1 LDGITNNGGSAYV
14 EGNGQTLTNTNNT
27 IQGTG
32 VIGNGNVVLINEGL
46 VDTTPE
52 SGTTSLTPN
61 GGGVTNTSTMEATA
75 GGVLVI
81 NTTVDNAGGNITT
94 ADATSTVEILGA
106 AVEGGTL
113 NNTAA
118 GGTFETTG
126 GSTLD
131 GSTQGTLT
139 ISTGS
144 TVTAAPNTTT
154 NLLGTINNKALL
166 EQIGGN
172 GQNGFLNIANAVTLT
187 GGGTVTLDTIANN
200 NGNAFIQGNCNTLTN
215 TNNTI
220 QGTGIIGNGSL
231 GLINEGLLDATPAG
245 ATTTATL
252 TLDGGLVTNTSTMEA
267 SAGGVLVI
275 NTTVDNAGGN
285 ITTADATSTVE
296 IGAATVEGGTLNNTV
311 GGTLETVAGSVLDGS
326 THGALTISTGS
337 NLTATDNT
345 TTGLLGTINNKGMP
359 EQIGRNGQNGFL
371 LIDSAVTLTGGGTLT
386 LDEIATN
393 NGEAVIQGNGEVLT
407 NTNNTIQGTG
417 IIGNGNL
424 GLINGGVID
433 ATPEGGTS
441 TLILNGSGTFAS
453 TGTLEAIG
461 GATLALDLGAITVSG
476 LVSVSASSALDLT
489 GELTVTGTLANFG
502 AVSGGPAT
510 EVAFG
515 SGNDRLILGPTATFG
530 GTVAGG
536 GINNTIELAAGSSAG
551 ALTGLG
557 TAFTNFGTVIVD
569 PGATWTVDAAISLL
583 ATTTFIGDGALSTLA
598 LTNPGTFILAGVSNF
613 GTIDLAAGNNT
624 VTVTDKTESGAA
636 VTIND
641 GVSGNNSVSA
651 AGDTSAS
658 KNKSLTYNTG
668 SGTDTFTGGFENDT
682 VSVSIAAMAGDTLT
696 GGSGGNTLALT
707 SAGTPNFTGVNKF
720 STIDLAAGNSTV
732 TVTDELLSGGSLTIN
747 DGASGNNTVNAAGDT
762 SASKSK
768 TLTYNTGSGTDSFTG
783 GFENDAV
790 HVSAAAVGG
799 DTLTGGSGTN
809 TLTLTSAGTANLGGV
824 SKFGTINLA
833 AGNSTVTVTDATLS
847 GGSVAIN
854 DGATGNN
861 SIGTAGD
868 TSASTGKGLTYF
880 AGAGT
885 DSFTGGFENDAV
897 RASATE
903 VGGDTLTG
911 GSGTSTLFLTSAGAA
926 NLGGVGKFGTINL
939 AKGNGT
945 VTVTDTTLSGGTVAI
960 HDGASG
966 NNSISAA
973 GDTSAS
979 KGKALV
985 YFTGTGT
992 DSFAG
997 GFGNDAVHVSAAAV
1011 GGDTLTGGSG
1021 SSNTLF
1027 LTTAGT
1033 TNLGGVSKIGTINLA
1048 AGNNTVT
1055 VTDKTL
1061 SGGSVIINDGASGN
1075 NSISAASD
1083 TSASTSKGLTY
1094 FAGTG
1099 TDSFTGGFEN
1109 DAVHISAAAVG
1120 SDTLIGSSGSNNTLF
1135 MASAGATNL
1144 GGVSKF
1150 GTVDLAAATAR

>member
-1 LDGITNNGGSAYV
+1 
-14 EGNGQTLTNTNNT
+14 
-27 IQGTG
+27 
-32 VIGNGNVVLINEGL
+32 VVLINEGL

-598 LTNPGTFILAGVSNF
+598 LTNAGTFSLAGVSNF
-613 GTIDLAAGNNT
+613 GTIDLAAAT
-624 VTVTDKTESGAA
+624 
-636 VTIND
+636 
-641 GVSGNNSVSA
+641 
-651 AGDTSAS
+651 
-658 KNKSLTYNTG
+658 
-668 SGTDTFTGGFENDT
+668 
-682 VSVSIAAMAGDTLT
+682 
-696 GGSGGNTLALT
+696 
-707 SAGTPNFTGVNKF
+707 TP
-720 STIDLAAGNSTV
+720 
-732 TVTDELLSGGSLTIN
+732 
-747 DGASGNNTVNAAGDT
+747 
-762 SASKSK
+762 
-768 TLTYNTGSGTDSFTG
+768 
-783 GFENDAV
+783 
-790 HVSAAAVGG
+790 
-799 DTLTGGSGTN
+799 
-809 TLTLTSAGTANLGGV
+809 
-824 SKFGTINLA
+824 
-833 AGNSTVTVTDATLS
+833 
-847 GGSVAIN
+847 
-854 DGATGNN
+854 
-861 SIGTAGD
+861 
-868 TSASTGKGLTYF
+868 
-880 AGAGT
+880 
-885 DSFTGGFENDAV
+885 
-897 RASATE
+897 
-903 VGGDTLTG
+903 
-911 GSGTSTLFLTSAGAA
+911 
-926 NLGGVGKFGTINL
+926 
-939 AKGNGT
+939 
-945 VTVTDTTLSGGTVAI
+945 
-960 HDGASG
+960 
-966 NNSISAA
+966 
-973 GDTSAS
+973 
-979 KGKALV
+979 
-985 YFTGTGT
+985 
-992 DSFAG
+992 
-997 GFGNDAVHVSAAAV
+997 
-1011 GGDTLTGGSG
+1011 
-1021 SSNTLF
+1021 
-1027 LTTAGT
+1027 
-1033 TNLGGVSKIGTINLA
+1033 
-1048 AGNNTVT
+1048 
-1055 VTDKTL
+1055 
-1061 SGGSVIINDGASGN
+1061 
-1075 NSISAASD
+1075 
-1083 TSASTSKGLTY
+1083 
-1094 FAGTG
+1094 
-1099 TDSFTGGFEN
+1099 
-1109 DAVHISAAAVG
+1109 
-1120 SDTLIGSSGSNNTLF
+1120 
-1135 MASAGATNL
+1135 
-1144 GGVSKF
+1144 
-1150 GTVDLAAATAR
+1150 